1 LQRAWRIAEARPAFR
16 LGVGIQGLDEQCFS
30 IKAFM
35 MNPGWISRLWS
46 EKQSLAA
53 ARCIVGGMAA
63 AILGLTAGTAVA
75 QLPIF
80 VSHQTAPDG
89 YTLHESIDLG
99 GHVANLNGSGAM
111 YDTLVNQQSG
121 PRILGETYELRA
133 LPNTKNTL
141 VDHLKAFASGLG
153 GDPYNVAKL
162 DFSKGKLY
170 DFSGLFRRDRQYFDY
185 NLLGNPN
192 LPPGQSI
199 PIGPVAAPTGSYAWP
214 QVTQSPFMF
223 NTVRRMTDTKLTLL
237 PLSKVTF
244 RVGYSQNVFQGP
256 SLSPSGYQV
265 AGSYDL
271 LLQEYQR
278 NSTDDW
284 TGSVEWKPVS
294 RTRLTYEEQVTHYKG
309 DSYFSMAPQ
318 YFNLQEADGY
328 RVAVL
333 QNYDNPINKPVGIT
347 CNAGVGPA
355 PISPAQTPNGLPIV
369 DPACNVITSYSRS
382 QPTREIFPIE
392 IFRLQSSSIK
402 DVTMNGN
409 VRYTHANTS
418 LPNYY
423 DDFQGLVG
431 TSREI
436 TYAGNASAKREAIAT
451 DYGVTWQALKKLSI
465 SEQIDYSNVHQPGV
479 ANITSLT
486 TVTSATP
493 NINSTTLT
501 TTVINTPINPATGNP
516 TSTFEGSPSVATPLF
531 DFFGQKFITN
541 NLTAVYDLTDRTM
554 FTLTWHH
561 QQHTIGEGAA
571 NTTGYLTGVS
581 NFTINENGGTFG
593 IAAQPA
599 NNWHINGSVE
609 VLYADNVLTPVAPR
623 ELQHYRIHTT
633 YRPKTWAT
641 FSGAYNDLERH
652 NNTNNT
658 GTASVDG
665 PLQHVDHSRIVSLNA
680 DLMPNEH
687 YGFDIGYA
695 YSDVYTATNICF
707 LGQASSPTIPGAATP
722 TGAACPSPAPRTG
735 SGAPY
740 TFGPAKDFMNAPT
753 QYASVALALSP
764 IDKFHANI
772 GYRVSSVD
780 GSRFFNDPRDVNG
793 SLVSL
798 YQTPFVNL
806 SYAMRKNL
814 IWKGEYNYYGY
825 GEGGPSGAQYCNTS
839 STLPTLTIPA
849 PVVPCSTLPN
859 TAMSGPAYGFT
870 APRNFHANNVT
881 VGVHY
886 AF

>member
-1 LQRAWRIAEARPAFR
+1 
-16 LGVGIQGLDEQCFS
+16 
-30 IKAFM
+30 M
-35 MNPGWISRLWS
+35 MNPGWISRLLS
-46 EKQSLAA
+46 EKHSLAA

-75 QLPIF
+75 QIPIF

-99 GHVANLNGSGAM
+99 GRVANIDGSGAM

-133 LPNTKNTL
+133 LPHTKNTL
-141 VDHLKAFASGLG
+141 VDHLKAFASGFG
-153 GDPYNVAKL
+153 GDPNNVAKL

-199 PIGPVAAPTGSYAWP
+199 PIGPTLAPTGSYAWP
-214 QVTQSPFMF
+214 QVTQAPFMF

-265 AGSYDL
+265 AGSYDV

-284 TGSVEWKPVS
+284 TASVEWKPVS
-294 RTRLTYEEQVTHYKG
+294 RTRLTYEEQITHYKG
-309 DSYFSMAPQ
+309 DSNFSMAPQ
-318 YFNLQEADGY
+318 YFNLQEANGY

-347 CNAGVGPA
+347 CNAGVGA
-355 PISPAQTPNGLPIV
+355 DKIYPAQTPNGLPIV
-369 DPACNVITSYSRS
+369 DPACNVITSYSRF
-382 QPTREIFPIE
+382 QPTRVIFPTE
-392 IFRLQSSSIK
+392 ILRLQSSSIK

-409 VRYTHANTS
+409 VRYTNANMS

-423 DDFQGLVG
+423 DDFQGLAG

-436 TYAGNASAKREAIAT
+436 TYAGNARAKREAIAA
-451 DYGVTWQALKKLSI
+451 DYGVTWQVLKKLSI

-479 ANITSLT
+479 ANMTSLT

-501 TTVINTPINPATGNP
+501 TTVAGKG
-516 TSTFEGSPSVATPLF
+516 TSTFEGSPSVATPQF
-531 DFFGQKFITN
+531 NFFGQKFITN
-541 NLTAVYDLTDRTM
+541 NLTAAYDLTDRTT
-554 FTLTWHH
+554 FTLTYHY

-571 NTTGYLTGVS
+571 NTTGYLSGIS

-593 IAAQPA
+593 VNVQPA

-609 VLYADNVLTPVAPR
+609 VLYADNVFTPVAPR

-658 GTASVDG
+658 GKASVDG

-687 YGFDIGYA
+687 YGLDIGYA

-707 LGQASSPTIPGAATP
+707 LGQPASNTIPGTITPGAATP
-722 TGAACPSPAPRTG
+722 TGTACPSPPPRGG
-735 SGAPY
+735 SGPY
-740 TFGPAKDFMNAPT
+740 TFGPVKDFMNAPT

-772 GYRVSSVD
+772 GYRLSLVN

-793 SLVSL
+793 SLVST
-798 YQTPFVNL
+798 YRSPFVNL

-814 IWKGEYNYYGY
+814 IWKGEYNYFGY

-839 STLPTLTIPA
+839 STVPTPTTPA
-849 PVVPCSTLPN
+849 SPVLCSTLPN
-859 TAMSGPAYGFT
+859 TAMNGPAYGFT

-886 AF
+886 EF